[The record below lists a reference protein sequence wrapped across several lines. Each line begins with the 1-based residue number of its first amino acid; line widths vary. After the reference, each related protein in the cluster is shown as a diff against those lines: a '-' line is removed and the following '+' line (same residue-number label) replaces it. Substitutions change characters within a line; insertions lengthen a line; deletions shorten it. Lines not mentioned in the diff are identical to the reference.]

1 MRCNARCR
9 SAWSEST
16 RPSSKR
22 ATATDIVTDY
32 CLGAERSVR
41 TVELVSITPVDKV
54 RRIWL
59 DSHSRTSV
67 QLCGWLATNRWNIR
81 PEWISLDDY
90 TLLDSPAEGDAYL
103 LIGDKVFDNEG
114 RFPYV
119 YDLADE
125 WRKATGM
132 PFAFAVWV
140 ARKGTPYEVVDALQ
154 RSLSFGVERIYEA
167 IVEEGYADRP
177 YAYDYLTQNIDFLFN
192 EQKHKA
198 LKKFWASG
206 IKVTPRVNPG

>member
-1 MRCNARCR
+1 M
-9 SAWSEST
+9 
-16 RPSSKR
+16 
-22 ATATDIVTDY
+22 
-32 CLGAERSVR
+32 
-41 TVELVSITPVDKV
+41 
-54 RRIWL
+54 
-59 DSHSRTSV
+59 
-67 QLCGWLATNRWNIR
+67 QLCGWLAANRWNIR

-90 TLLDSPAEGDAYL
+90 TLLDSPAEGDAFL

-114 RFPYV
+114 RFPCV

-125 WRKATGM
+125 WRRATGM

-140 ARKGTPYEVVDALQ
+140 ARKGTPYEVIDALQ

-167 IVEEGYADRP
+167 IVGEGYGDRP
-177 YAYDYLTQNIDFLFN
+177 YAYDYLTQNIDYLFN

-206 IKVTPRVNPG
+206 VKVTPRVNPG